1 MKINK
6 IYKLSL
12 KRQKLVDLEI
22 NNSISW
28 IKENL
33 DVSDREGVMIFT
45 NQEILG
51 NSLGIYPVSEKL
63 LNSIV
68 DKIYNLI

>member
-1 MKINK
+1 MKVNK
-6 IYKLSL
+6 VYKLSL
-12 KRQKLVDLEI
+12 KRQKLVDQEI

-33 DVSDREGVMIFT
+33 DMSDREGVMIFT
-45 NQEILG
+45 HMEIFG
-51 NSLGIYPVSEKL
+51 NSLGLFPVSEKL
-63 LNSIV
+63 LNSAV

>member
-12 KRQKLVDLEI
+12 KRQKLVDQEI

-33 DVSDREGVMIFT
+33 DVSDRELVMIFT

-68 DKIYNLI
+68 NKIYNLI

>member
-22 NNSISW
+22 NNSVSW

-33 DVSDREGVMIFT
+33 DVSDREAVMIFT

-68 DKIYNLI
+68 NKIYNLI

>member
-68 DKIYNLI
+68 NKIYNLI

>member
-12 KRQKLVDLEI
+12 KRQKLVDQEI

>member
-12 KRQKLVDLEI
+12 KRQKLVDQEI
-22 NNSISW
+22 SNSISW

-68 DKIYNLI
+68 NKIYNLI

>member
-12 KRQKLVDLEI
+12 KRQKLVDQEI
-22 NNSISW
+22 SNSISW

-33 DVSDREGVMIFT
+33 DVSDRELVMIFT

>member
-12 KRQKLVDLEI
+12 KRQKLVDQEI
-22 NNSISW
+22 SNSISW

-33 DVSDREGVMIFT
+33 DVSDRELVMIFT

-68 DKIYNLI
+68 NKIYNLI

>member
-12 KRQKLVDLEI
+12 KRQKLVDQEI

-68 DKIYNLI
+68 NKIYNLI

>member
-12 KRQKLVDLEI
+12 KRQKLVDQEI

-33 DVSDREGVMIFT
+33 DMSDREGVMIFT

-68 DKIYNLI
+68 NKIYNLI